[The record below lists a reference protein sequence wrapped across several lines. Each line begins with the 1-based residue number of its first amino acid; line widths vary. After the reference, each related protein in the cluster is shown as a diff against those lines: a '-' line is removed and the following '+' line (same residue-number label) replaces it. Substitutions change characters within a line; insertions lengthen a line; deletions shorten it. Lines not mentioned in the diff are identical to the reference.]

1 MKTGKSFQF
10 SLYFLFHFRR
20 TKFSVFFAGRLGER
34 SKSIHCIVLSRNESI
49 KYFPALFGRT
59 GINGLF
65 RTAWL
70 QFKRDTNNVHC
81 SFSLYFRE
89 LRQ

>member
-1 MKTGKSFQF
+1 
-10 SLYFLFHFRR
+10 
-20 TKFSVFFAGRLGER
+20 VFFAGRLGER
-34 SKSIHCIVLSRNESI
+34 SNSIHCIVLSRNESI

-70 QFKRDTNNVHC
+70 QFKRHTNNVQC
-81 SFSLYFRE
+81 SFSSCFSGK
-89 LRQ
+89 RQ